1 MKPHTILFGEAMPR
15 AVVEEA
21 ERRAAAADLF
31 VVLGSSLAVYPA
43 AYMPLHAR
51 RAGATL
57 AIVNLEPTRL
67 DDQADL
73 VVRAPAGEVMAAVVD
88 EVRARLLQRG

>member
-1 MKPHTILFGEAMPR
+1 MR
-15 AVVEEA
+15 EA

-43 AYMPLHAR
+43 AYMPIHAQ

-57 AIVNLEPTRL
+57 VIVNLEPTRL
-67 DDQADL
+67 DDAGRPGHP
-73 VVRAPAGEVMAAVVD
+73 RAG
-88 EVRARLLQRG
+88 RAR

>member
-1 MKPHTILFGEAMPR
+1 MR
-15 AVVEEA
+15 WWQEA

-43 AYMPLHAR
+43 AYLPLHAR

-73 VVRAPAGEVMAAVVD
+73 VIRAPAGKVMAAVVD
-88 EVRARLLQRG
+88 EVRARLLQGG